1 MKCAANLSLLWPE
14 VPFLERFDAAA
25 ASGFTGVEVLFP
37 YDIAVKA
44 ILAALSRTNLEMVL
58 INAPPLNEADGER
71 GFAAVP
77 GKRAR
82 FQQDMRLVF
91 EYAIG
96 SGVSMVHVMAG
107 VAGGSEAKATFVEN
121 LKWAA
126 EVAPGDLTLMIEPLN
141 RVAMPGYFL
150 NDYNLA
156 RDVLVAVNAPNVA
169 LQFDSY
175 HAQMIHGD
183 AVAVFD
189 QFAHLVRHVQVG
201 DTPDRGPP
209 GTGEVD
215 FKALFDRMRTS
226 GYQGWISAEYH
237 PNGRTEDTLDW
248 MKDL

>member
-14 VPFLERFDAAA
+14 LPLLERFDAAA

-37 YDIAVKA
+37 YHIAVKD
-44 ILAALSRTNLEMVL
+44 ILAALARTNLEMVL
-58 INAPPLNEADGER
+58 INAPPLNEAEEER
-71 GFAAVP
+71 GFAGVP
-77 GKRAR
+77 GKTAR

-91 EYAIG
+91 EYAI
-96 SGVSMVHVMAG
+96 SSSVSMVHVMAG

-126 EVAPGDLTLMIEPLN
+126 QVAPRDLTLMIEPLN

-150 NDYNLA
+150 NNYNLA
-156 RDVLVAVNAPNVA
+156 QDVLVAVNAPNVA

-209 GTGEVD
+209 GTGKVH

-226 GYQGWISAEYH
+226 GYQGWISGEYH
-237 PNGRTEDTLDW
+237 PIGRTEDTLDW